1 MTTTSLLPEKHDQH
15 DLLHNPGQHNLHLH
29 QQPLVH
35 MEPHEQLRQ
44 LALQL
49 VKLCGGYN

>member
-1 MTTTSLLPEKHDQH
+1 MTTTSLPLEKHDEH
-15 DLLHNPGQHNLHLH
+15 DLHHPGQNNLHLH

-49 VKLCGGYN
+49 V